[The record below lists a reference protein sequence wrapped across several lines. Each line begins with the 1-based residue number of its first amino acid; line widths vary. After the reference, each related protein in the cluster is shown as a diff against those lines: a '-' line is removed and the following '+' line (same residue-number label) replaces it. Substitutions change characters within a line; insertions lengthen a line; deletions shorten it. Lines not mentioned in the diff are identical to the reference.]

1 MGKIRIKNKVGIA
14 LCCLLLLAV
23 LLFGIGGIKENSD
36 THARDYSLYYS
47 YKDNLKGIEVY
58 CWKSDDEWFS
68 GILAGTNRK
77 KYLDEIRWIQENL
90 PCPLNEM
97 KKILES
103 YDDDKIGVVCI
114 VDNPVLD
121 IDYAI
126 TADNKN
132 EYVYVYDKLGIG
144 SRINV

>member
-1 MGKIRIKNKVGIA
+1 MDKILIKIKISIS
-14 LCCLLLLAV
+14 LCCSLLLAV
-23 LLFGIGGIKENSD
+23 IFLSDCYVKESGLSSS
-36 THARDYSLYYS
+36 DYSLYYS
-47 YKDNLKGIEVY
+47 YGGNMKGVEVY
-58 CWKSDDEWFS
+58 CWKSDGAWFS
-68 GILAGTNRK
+68 GLLSGTNRK
-77 KYLDEIRWIQENL
+77 ASLDEIRWIQENL

-103 YDDDKIGVVCI
+103 YADDKIGAVLI

-132 EYVYVYDKLGIG
+132 EYVYVYDRLGIA
-144 SRINV
+144 SHFYF